1 MIIKVLLISA
11 TLVFGILT
19 LRERPTAGRQAVRRL
34 ALLGLVVA
42 GVVAVAFPDTTSWV
56 ANLVGVTRGTD
67 LVLYIFVMAFLFT
80 TVAFYQRVHQLEQQ
94 IIDLTRALALR
105 RDDDVTH

>member
-11 TLVFGILT
+11 TLVFGVLI

-34 ALLGLVVA
+34 ALLGLVLL
-42 GVVAVAFPDTTSWV
+42 GIIAVAFPDTTSW
-56 ANLVGVTRGTD
+56 AAELVGVKRGTD

-80 TVAFYQRVHQLEQQ
+80 TVALYQRIHLLEQR
-94 IIDLTRALALR
+94 IIELTRTLALR
-105 RDDDVTH
+105 DAGE